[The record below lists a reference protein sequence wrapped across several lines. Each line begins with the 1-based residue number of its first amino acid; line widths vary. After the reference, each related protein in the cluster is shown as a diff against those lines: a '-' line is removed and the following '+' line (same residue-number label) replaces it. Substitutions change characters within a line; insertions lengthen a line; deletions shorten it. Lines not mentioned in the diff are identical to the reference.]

1 MRVKTGVV
9 RRKRHKKILK
19 AAKGYRLTYSKLYRR
34 AHEAFLHAGQY
45 AYVGRKQRKRQMR
58 QLWIMRINAAL
69 RQLGFT
75 YKDYVNKS
83 KAAEVALDRKIL
95 ADLAVTEPKTFESV
109 VDFVMG
115 GGTKSA

>member
-9 RRKRHKKILK
+9 RRKRHKKLLK
-19 AAKGYRLTYSKLYRR
+19 TTEGYRLTYSKLYRR

-58 QLWIMRINAAL
+58 QLWIMRMNAGL

-75 YKDYVNKS
+75 YKDYVNKA
-83 KAAEVALDRKIL
+83 KEAKVELDRKIL
-95 ADLAVTEPKTFESV
+95 ADLAVTEPKAFEGV
-109 VDFVMG
+109 VNFVMG
-115 GGTKSA
+115 KKST